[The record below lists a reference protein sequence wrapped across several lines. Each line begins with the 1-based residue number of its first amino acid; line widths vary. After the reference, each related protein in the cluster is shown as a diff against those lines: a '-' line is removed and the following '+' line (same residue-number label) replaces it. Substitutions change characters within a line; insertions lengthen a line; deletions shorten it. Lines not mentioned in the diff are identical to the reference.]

1 MKNLIICFVLFML
14 SVSGA
19 QAGHFTDA
27 QNTIVRAVVR
37 AEPSLATAVNVADDI
52 TIAAWLNADATP
64 PYYVWKT
71 SMSRHDILTTQSV
84 DGTVFSWAGN
94 GYISRSQGERDA
106 FREVFN
112 SSGYVVPTAPNVI
125 AAFSDIFSGAG
136 GLANR
141 NHVTSMGKRVAR
153 RIEAI
158 LAVGLGTLLSPST
171 MTVEGTVSVGEAGG
185 MR

>member
-1 MKNLIICFVLFML
+1 MKILLAFIVLMMV
-14 SVSGA
+14 SVSA
-19 QAGHFTDA
+19 NAGHFTEA
-27 QNTIVRAVVR
+27 QNTAVRAIVR
-37 AEPSLATAVNVADDI
+37 AEPTLAAAVNTANDI
-52 TIAAWLNADATP
+52 VIAAWLNADSSP

-71 SMSRHDILTTQSV
+71 SMSRHDILTAQSV
-84 DGTVFSWAGN
+84 DGTVFTWAGT

-112 SSGYVVPTAPNVI
+112 STGSVIPTAPNVV
-125 AAFSDIFSGAG
+125 AAFSDIFSGVG
-136 GLANR
+136 GAANR
-141 NHVTSMGKRVAR
+141 AHVTSTGKRVAR

-171 MTVEGTVSVGEAGG
+171 MVVEGVVTSEEAGG

>member
-1 MKNLIICFVLFML
+1 M
-14 SVSGA
+14 S
-19 QAGHFTDA
+19 HFTEA
-27 QNTIVRAVVR
+27 QNTIARAVVR
-37 AEPSLATAVNVADDI
+37 AEPALAEAVNTANDVV
-52 TIAAWLNADATP
+52 IAAWLNADSSP

-84 DGTVFSWAGN
+84 DGTVFTWAGT

-106 FREVFN
+106 FRELFN
-112 SSGYVVPTAPNVI
+112 STGSVVPTAPNVI
-125 AAFSDIFSGAG
+125 AAFNDVFSGAG

-158 LAVGLGTLLSPST
+158 LAVGAGTLLAPST
-171 MTVEGTVSVGEAGG
+171 MAVEGTVSVGEAGG